1 MRFDADLTE
10 LDFLA
15 EDLELGR
22 FIAPHEL
29 PYFGESGTERAA
41 RRERFR
47 QRLHRDGWLSRGG
60 GLRADFEELLRIW
73 AEPEVV
79 LTQVVNVVEAG
90 RRLLYRGGW
99 RGRTGVLTSQKG
111 TVLSFGELRPAQVVD
126 RLVGFLPDW
135 EPVHGAPV
143 TYVQVGGVHPGGP
156 DHGENF
162 FGGIDAVPT
171 NASGGPRAAERFFTA
186 PVVRAGAITCSVR
199 EPGTRTRRGREVE
212 VGSLTWF
219 DTTGGRFF
227 LTTETL
233 SDGAERHTLTPADRA
248 RIAQWLRDRLN
259 R

>member
-15 EDLELGR
+15 EGLDLGR
-22 FIAPHEL
+22 FIAPHEI
-29 PYFGESGTERAA
+29 PYFGESGAERAA

-47 QRLHRDGWLSRGG
+47 RRLHRDGRLSRHG
-60 GLRADFEELLRIW
+60 GLRADFEELLRVW

-79 LTQVVNVVEAG
+79 LTQVVNVVEAD
-90 RRLLYRGGW
+90 RRLSYRGGW

-111 TVLSFGELRPAQVVD
+111 TVLTFDELRPAQVVD
-126 RLVGFLPDW
+126 KLMGFLPDW

-143 TYVQVGGVHPGGP
+143 TYVESRDARPSGT
-156 DHGENF
+156 DHGEDF
-162 FGGIDAVPT
+162 FGGIDAVPA
-171 NASGGPRAAERFFTA
+171 NPSGGPRATERFFAA

-199 EPGTRTRRGREVE
+199 EPGSRTRRGREVE